1 MKGIKIHTDPI
12 LGCGKFCVSGER
24 FFKFLYVD
32 VNLDCGA
39 ISRILEINKLQ
50 SARFFVTV
58 CCAIS
63 TAHRMNTYSQYIYLD
78 IYFS

>member
-12 LGCGKFCVSGER
+12 LGCGKICVSGER

-39 ISRILEINKLQ
+39 ISRILEIINYNLPDFLFLYVVQ
-50 SARFFVTV
+50 
-58 CCAIS
+58 
-63 TAHRMNTYSQYIYLD
+63 
-78 IYFS
+78 